1 LSACRP
7 NPDLRQ
13 ESAFVRDIPWPM
25 LAAADN
31 YASFTP
37 PTIASFSAH
46 AKRCVAESL
55 SCSLSLSVGS
65 TIRSNETC
73 SKCEAAEHIDAS
85 VPRQLADRLDHR
97 DRLVLLSRGQ
107 HGRHI
112 LKVHQ
117 DDVGLN
123 KVARDPFSD

>member
-1 LSACRP
+1 
-7 NPDLRQ
+7 
-13 ESAFVRDIPWPM
+13 M

-107 HGRHI
+107 QPAL